1 MRWFKHF
8 TDARHN
14 PKLRR
19 IEDGLGEAGYARAC
33 KLLEIVGARG
43 GSGEKF
49 NPMIDLKTSPTDL
62 RWLACELGIPEA
74 EARATLSIFAQ
85 VRFIEPKS
93 WRRKIIHIPQMKA
106 YVDEWTQRR
115 QRGSHSG
122 VSPELL
128 PRDSGKSKKSE
139 LESRSDPKSET
150 EIDGESKLH
159 EEHSQTSD
167 PAFSSPTKSVYPD
180 VTNNHPIID
189 PWTFL
194 GINSKKVPRRFLADS
209 SQDGCDR
216 NFEWR
221 LRAWAQLYLM
231 ECKKT
236 SQDPLPSMFAE
247 FVLRSC
253 QEKGIE
259 YPAVLLRRKKELEGM
274 ENRADSLDKSRRW

>member
-1 MRWFKHF
+1 LRWFKHF

-19 IEDGLGEAGYARAC
+19 IEDELGEAGYARAC
-33 KLLEIVGARG
+33 KLLEIVGERG

-49 NPMIDLKTSPTDL
+49 NPRIDLKSSPTDL
-62 RWLACELGIPEA
+62 RWLACELKIPEE
-74 EARATLSIFAQ
+74 EARTTLNLFAS
-85 VRFIEPKS
+85 VRLIDPKS
-93 WRRKIIHIPQMKA
+93 WRRMIVYVPQMKA

-139 LESRSDPKSET
+139 SESDPKSET
-150 EIDGESKLH
+150 EINGESKLD
-159 EEHSQTSD
+159 EEHSQTNY

-180 VTNNHPIID
+180 VTSNHPIID

-194 GINSKKVPRRFLADS
+194 GINRKKVPRRFLADA

-236 SQDPLPSMFAE
+236 SQESLPSMFAE

-253 QEKGIE
+253 QEKRIE

-274 ENRADSLDKSRRW
+274 ENRADSLDKRRRW